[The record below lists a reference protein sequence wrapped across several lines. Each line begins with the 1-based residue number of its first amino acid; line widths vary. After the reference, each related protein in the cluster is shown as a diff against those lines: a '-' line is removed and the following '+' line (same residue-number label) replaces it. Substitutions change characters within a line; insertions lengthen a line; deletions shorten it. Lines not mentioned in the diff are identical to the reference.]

1 MSLNILIKK
10 NLDILLISID
20 SLDPYII
27 DSIVLNKKSSIIDL
41 FSLFKLRTKN
51 CMRYQQSMHLSTVYT
66 TLNIIQQ
73 ISKILLSVD
82 LQNNIQIILQE
93 NIDSYHYTI
102 PKLTNNYFNRFEINY
117 RKSMKPYLIGF
128 ANYNDSSKIRHLG
141 LINLYILYKL
151 NSPQGINL
159 LLLYL
164 MIKI

>member
-1 MSLNILIKK
+1 MSLNLLIKK

-20 SLDPYII
+20 SLDPYIL
-27 DSIVLNKKSSIIDL
+27 DSIVFNNKSSILDL
-41 FSLFKLRTKN
+41 FSLFKVRTKN
-51 CMRYQQSMHLSTVYT
+51 CMRYQQSMHISKVCT
-66 TLNIIQQ
+66 TLKIIQQ

-93 NIDSYHYTI
+93 HIDSHYYTI
-102 PKLTNNYFNRFEINY
+102 SELTNNYFNRFEINY
-117 RKSMKPYLIGF
+117 RKSMKPYLSGF

-141 LINLYILYKL
+141 LINLYILYKM

-164 MIKI
+164 IIKI